1 MSCIHKFYDIK
12 DYKGLIPNW
21 DFDKLIIGTFNPSN
35 DFHESNTANFFYQRK
50 RNYFWDVFPL
60 FYNSKPISKDDTNL
74 QKSFLKAN
82 KIGITDILISIND
95 AKKNVSNH
103 IKLISTVKD
112 DDLEKFRSFN
122 WNTKNIINIIHRN
135 KVKEVYF
142 TKLGLIDQINVNENT
157 FEYQIRII
165 ENYCKINNIYNKR
178 LHSPTGMG
186 LGEGK
191 RVESLKK
198 RWESNGIRHQFN
210 ENNLH

>member
-1 MSCIHKFYDIK
+1 MDKIIMSCIHKFNDIQ
-12 DYKGLIPNW
+12 DFKGLIPNW

-74 QKSFLKAN
+74 QKSFLKTN

-103 IKLISTVKD
+103 IQLISTVKD

-165 ENYCKINNIYNKR
+165 ENYCKINNIYNIR

-198 RWESNGIRHQFN
+198 RWENNG
-210 ENNLH
+210 L

>member
-1 MSCIHKFYDIK
+1 M
-12 DYKGLIPNW
+12 
-21 DFDKLIIGTFNPSN
+21 
-35 DFHESNTANFFYQRK
+35 
-50 RNYFWDVFPL
+50 
-60 FYNSKPISKDDTNL
+60 
-74 QKSFLKAN
+74 
-82 KIGITDILISIND
+82 
-95 AKKNVSNH
+95 SNH

-198 RWESNGIRHQFN
+198 RWESNGIRHQFSSDSK
-210 ENNLH
+210 